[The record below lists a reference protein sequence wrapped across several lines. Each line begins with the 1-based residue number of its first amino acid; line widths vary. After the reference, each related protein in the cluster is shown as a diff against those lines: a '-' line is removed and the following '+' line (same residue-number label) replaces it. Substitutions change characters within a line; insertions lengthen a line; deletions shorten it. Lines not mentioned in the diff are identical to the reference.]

1 MTKKSY
7 APIILFTYRRLA
19 TLKKVIISLNRNKL
33 SKKTEIYIFSDG
45 YKNLQDKQDVLN
57 VRKYLKTINKF
68 KKVKL
73 IFRKKNIGLSKN
85 IIQGT
90 TKILLLKKKGIILED
105 DIIVSTNFLIFM
117 NLCLD
122 KFKDAKKVW
131 HINSW
136 NYNIKKIKS
145 KEDVFYWRGMHC
157 WGWAT
162 WLDKWKYYEKN
173 PKKLLNTF
181 TDKDI
186 KRFNYEGNYN
196 FWRQVINNYKSKLNS
211 WAVFWYATIHKN
223 KGLCV
228 SPRESLTFNIGHD
241 NYASN
246 TFINYGTNDIYCFK
260 KFHKKNSFK
269 FQTELNENVK
279 IYNQI
284 KRHIKIKKIKN
295 LFLKFTDL
303 GRVFNFNR

>member
-1 MTKKSY
+1 
-7 APIILFTYRRLA
+7 
-19 TLKKVIISLNRNKL
+19 
-33 SKKTEIYIFSDG
+33 
-45 YKNLQDKQDVLN
+45 
-57 VRKYLKTINKF
+57 
-68 KKVKL
+68 
-73 IFRKKNIGLSKN
+73 
-85 IIQGT
+85 
-90 TKILLLKKKGIILED
+90 
-105 DIIVSTNFLIFM
+105 M
-117 NLCLD
+117 NLCLE
-122 KFKDAKKVW
+122 KFKEEKKIW
-131 HINSW
+131 HINAW
-136 NYNIKKIKS
+136 NYNIKNIKS

-162 WLDKWKYYEKN
+162 WLDKWKHYKKN

-295 LFLKFTDL
+295 LFLKFTGL
-303 GRVFNFNR
+303 GRVINFN

>member
-57 VRKYLKTINKF
+57 VREYLKTINKF

-145 KEDVFYWRGMHC
+145 KEDVFYW
-157 WGWAT
+157 
-162 WLDKWKYYEKN
+162 
-173 PKKLLNTF
+173 
-181 TDKDI
+181 I
-186 KRFNYEGNYN
+186 
-196 FWRQVINNYKSKLNS
+196 
-211 WAVFWYATIHKN
+211 
-223 KGLCV
+223 
-228 SPRESLTFNIGHD
+228 
-241 NYASN
+241 
-246 TFINYGTNDIYCFK
+246 
-260 KFHKKNSFK
+260 
-269 FQTELNENVK
+269 
-279 IYNQI
+279 
-284 KRHIKIKKIKN
+284 
-295 LFLKFTDL
+295 
-303 GRVFNFNR
+303 

>member
-1 MTKKSY
+1 MSKKSY

-19 TLKKVIISLNRNKL
+19 TLKKVITSLNKNKL
-33 SKKTEIYIFSDG
+33 SKKTEICIFSDG
-45 YKNLQDKQDVLN
+45 YKNLEDKQDVLK
-57 VRKYLKTINKF
+57 VRKYLNTIGKF

-73 IFRKKNIGLSKN
+73 FFRKKNIGLAKN

-90 TKILLLKKKGIILED
+90 TKILSLKKKGIILED
-105 DIIVSTNFLIFM
+105 DIIVSVNFLIFM
-117 NLCLD
+117 NSCLD
-122 KFKDAKKVW
+122 KFKDVKKVW

-136 NYNIKKIKS
+136 NYNIKNIKS

-162 WLDKWKYYEKN
+162 WLDKWKHYEKN

-186 KRFNYEGNYN
+186 KKFNYDGNYN
-196 FWRQVINNYKSKLNS
+196 FWQQVIRNYKLKINS
-211 WAVFWYATIHKN
+211 WAIFWYATIHKN

-228 SPRESLTFNIGHD
+228 SPRESLTFNIGND

-246 TFINYGTNDIYCFK
+246 TLKSYDTNDTYCVK
-260 KFHKKNSFK
+260 KLHKKSSFR
-269 FQTELNENVK
+269 FQTELSENIE

-284 KRHIKIKKIKN
+284 KRHLKLKKIKN
-295 LFLKFTDL
+295 LFLKFTGL
-303 GRVFNFNR
+303 KKIINFN

>member
-1 MTKKSY
+1 MSKKSY

-19 TLKKVIISLNRNKL
+19 TLKKVITSLNKNKL

-45 YKNLQDKQDVLN
+45 YKNLEDKQDVLK
-57 VRKYLKTINKF
+57 VRKYLNTIGKF

-73 IFRKKNIGLSKN
+73 FFRKKNIGLAKN

-90 TKILLLKKKGIILED
+90 TKILSLKKKGIILED
-105 DIIVSTNFLIFM
+105 DIIVSVNFLIFM
-117 NLCLD
+117 NLCLE
-122 KFKDAKKVW
+122 KFKEEKKIW
-131 HINSW
+131 HINAW
-136 NYNIKKIKS
+136 NYNIKNIKS

-162 WLDKWKYYEKN
+162 WLDKWKHYEKN

-186 KRFNYEGNYN
+186 KKFNYDGNYN
-196 FWRQVINNYKSKLNS
+196 FWQQVIRNYKLKINS
-211 WAVFWYATIHKN
+211 WAIFWYATIHKN

-228 SPRESLTFNIGHD
+228 SPRESLTFNIGND

-246 TFINYGTNDIYCFK
+246 TLKSYDTNDTYCVK
-260 KFHKKNSFK
+260 KLHKKSSFR
-269 FQTELNENVK
+269 FQTELSENIE

-284 KRHIKIKKIKN
+284 KRHLKLKKIKN
-295 LFLKFTDL
+295 LFLKFTGL
-303 GRVFNFNR
+303 KKIINFN